1 MDATPTGLTRRRVL
15 AGSAALAGLTAL
27 TACGAR
33 LAVNEDSGGVPEGD
47 ISLLTPIFDGA
58 EGKKLLEQKLLPQF
72 TAKYPK
78 VTVSV
83 DYLTGY
89 DYLNEKITTGL
100 TTGVPNDVIML
111 GVGWVEPFASRQVL
125 SELRPPEHGLGGY
138 SGQILSACRWGGK
151 LYALPVVLDTRF
163 GICRTDLLAEA
174 GLSGPPTS
182 MEQLRDYAI
191 RLTRRDNGVLTRT
204 GLDVLSAD
212 PRQVFE
218 TILFAFGG
226 DLFRNG
232 RPAFN
237 DPTGVAALQ
246 WLADLQQRDKVIDPG
261 FSNTKAVS
269 VPIGDGRAAMCVGH
283 NNWWVTA
290 KKQHPES
297 LEHLQPFLL
306 NPVKPSIFAGGT
318 LVTVSAASRH
328 QAAAQALADFIASP
342 QVSLAGAQQKGNVP
356 ALTSLKDTDYVR
368 GNRLVQFALDNLQY
382 GRAEGGVGAW
392 LSIRDDVKTAVQSAM
407 SGRQTAQQALD
418 VLAVSAD
425 AAIADFGQVN

>member
-1 MDATPTGLTRRRVL
+1 MDARPRSLTRRTLL
-15 AGSAALAGLTAL
+15 AASATLTGLTAL
-27 TACGAR
+27 SACGAR
-33 LAVNEDSGGVPEGD
+33 LEAPDDTGGPPEGD
-47 ISLLTPIFDGA
+47 ITLLTPIFDGQ
-58 EGKKLLEQKLLPQF
+58 EGKQLLEQKLLPQF
-72 TAKYPK
+72 TAKYPLVK
-78 VTVSV
+78 VSV

-100 TTGVPNDVIML
+100 TTGIPADVIML

-125 SELRPPEHGLGGY
+125 SELKPPPGGLTGY
-138 SGQILSACRWGGK
+138 SDQILSACRWGGR

-163 GICRTDLLAEA
+163 GICRTDLLAQA
-174 GLSGPPTS
+174 GLSQPPKS
-182 MEQLRDYAI
+182 MGELRQYAI
-191 RLTRRDNGVLTRT
+191 TLTQRQDGKLTRT

-218 TILFAFGG
+218 TVLFAFGG

-246 WLADLQQRDKVIDPG
+246 WLADLQQRDKVIDAG

-269 VPIGDGRAAMCVGH
+269 VPIGDGRAAMCIGH
-283 NNWWVTA
+283 NNWWVTT

-297 LEHLQPFLL
+297 LPFLTPFLL
-306 NPVKPSIFAGGT
+306 NPAKPSIFAGGT

-328 QAAAQALADFIASP
+328 QSAAQALAAFIASP

-356 ALTSLKDTDYVR
+356 SLASLRDTEYVR
-368 GNRLVQFALDNLQY
+368 NNRLVQFALDNLRY
-382 GRAEGGVGAW
+382 GRSEGGVGAW
-392 LSIRDDVKTAVQSAM
+392 LTIRDDIKTAVQSAM
-407 SGRQTAQQALD
+407 NGRQTAQQALD
-418 VLAVSAD
+418 QLAISAEI
-425 AAIADFGQVN
+425 AIADFGQAN